1 MAELAADSRRVDSP
15 LPPPPPI
22 MPDDVLRE
30 ILLRLPP
37 EPIHLFRAS
46 LVSNHWR
53 ALVHDASFLRRC
65 RDFHGGTPPVL
76 GFFKLTRPPLFVP
89 ISGSFAVSATT
100 VHHGDWFPLDCN
112 RGRALLI
119 SERSRA
125 LLVRDLVTGDE
136 LHLPLPPGFKG
147 SWDRNSALL
156 CAAAGHA
163 DQCDCRSCPFVVAF
177 VFSHGRFITSA
188 CLYSSETGVWGE
200 VTSMF
205 TGNQFVERKAMALVG
220 NTLYCLLDNN
230 WIIEFDFDTYNLQV
244 IGELSY
250 KVLNSCIGHI
260 IMTTQDGQL
269 GLAGVGGFSLQLWS
283 STTCIDDGMVTW
295 ADRRVIDLEKLLA
308 PEVVAAC
315 TAPVWPIGYAQD
327 ADVIFIEV
335 YPSGVYMIHLKS
347 LQIEKVSE
355 NMVHGYICPYTS
367 FYAPGNAIVFDTASS
382 R

>member
-1 MAELAADSRRVDSP
+1 
-15 LPPPPPI
+15 
-22 MPDDVLRE
+22 
-30 ILLRLPP
+30 
-37 EPIHLFRAS
+37 
-46 LVSNHWR
+46 
-53 ALVHDASFLRRC
+53 
-65 RDFHGGTPPVL
+65 VL
-76 GFFKLTRPPLFVP
+76 GFFKLTRHPLFVP
-89 ISGSFAVSATT
+89 IFGSFAVSA
-100 VHHGDWFPLDCN
+100 GDWFPLDCN

-136 LHLPLPPGFKG
+136 RHLPLPPGFEG
-147 SWDRNSALL
+147 SWDRNSGLL
-156 CAAAGHA
+156 CAADH
-163 DQCDCRSCPFVVAF
+163 CDCRSCPFLVAF

-230 WIIEFDFDTYNLQV
+230 WIIEFDFDTYKLQV

-250 KVLNSCIGHI
+250 KVLNSCIGRI
-260 IMTTQDGQL
+260 IMTTEDGQL
-269 GLAGVGGFSLQLWS
+269 GLAGVGGFTLQLWS
-283 STTCIDDGMVTW
+283 GTICIDDGMVTW